1 MLRKYA
7 KEIFCLSYLLFLY
20 YLIIVNKSQDLFE
33 CSKQILFLHWFDLL
47 SLIKISSDPIS
58 NNIKNKVNGT
68 LQK

>member
-33 CSKQILFLHWFDLL
+33 CGKQILFLHWFDLL

-58 NNIKNKVNGT
+58 NNTKNKVNGT